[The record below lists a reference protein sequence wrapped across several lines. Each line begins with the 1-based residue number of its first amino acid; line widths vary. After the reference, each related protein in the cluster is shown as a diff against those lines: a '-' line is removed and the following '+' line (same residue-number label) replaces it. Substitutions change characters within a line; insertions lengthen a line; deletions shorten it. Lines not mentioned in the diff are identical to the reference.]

1 MRSPSSTPQLRSR
14 SSSARSSPSCSAP
27 CSPAYF
33 GIQTIFPVVLALTYP
48 GSRVSASGLRGVLD
62 EYNRWGVLVPL
73 ATAFATGLVNWA
85 YYLPATNAVTA
96 KRRDQETKDG
106 KRSWDAPPHS
116 QEMAALNKKFGQL
129 HGISSLLNMVTFGA
143 ILAYG
148 FNLGSR
154 IQ

>member
-1 MRSPSSTPQLRSR
+1 MQRKS
-14 SSSARSSPSCSAP
+14 
-27 CSPAYF
+27 Y
-33 GIQTIFPVVLALTYP
+33 LA
-48 GSRVSASGLRGVLD
+48 
-62 EYNRWGVLVPL
+62 NRENYMPDKRL
-73 ATAFATGLVNWA
+73 ADT
-85 YYLPATNAVTA
+85 
-96 KRRDQETKDG
+96 RRYAETKDG

-116 QEMAALNKKFGQL
+116 QEMSALNAKFGKL